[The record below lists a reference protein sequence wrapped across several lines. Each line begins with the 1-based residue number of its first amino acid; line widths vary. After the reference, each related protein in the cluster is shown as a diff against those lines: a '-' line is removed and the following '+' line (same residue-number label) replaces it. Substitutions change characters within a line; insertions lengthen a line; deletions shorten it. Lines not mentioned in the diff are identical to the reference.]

1 MWEFAFSADGS
12 QVATA
17 GGDGTIRLWDSETGA
32 LRLELRGHDVPVH
45 DVVFSPDG
53 TRLAAIDDDGVVRVW
68 ALDLDDLV
76 AIATERV
83 TRNLTDDECR
93 QYLHVERCPEA

>member
-1 MWEFAFSADGS
+1 M
-12 QVATA
+12 ATA
-17 GGDGTIRLWDSETGA
+17 GGDDGTIRLWDPETGA
-32 LRLELRGHDVPVH
+32 LRLELRGHEVPVRT
-45 DVVFSPDG
+45 VVFSPDG
-53 TRLAAIDDDGVVRVW
+53 SRLAAIDDDGVVRVW